1 MTDMRK
7 RISSGKR
14 IAGLVLCLALL
25 FAAVSVSASTPYRTY
40 TVNGNGQVQ
49 ETQTA
54 YLAWRTVVKLGDETL
69 SGPNDLFVTPDGFLY
84 VADTGNSRILKGTA
98 DGELVQIIGEG
109 ELKTPMGLCVTENGH
124 IYAADRD
131 LNAIVEFD
139 ADGTVLNRYGKP
151 DNPLYGE
158 NLSFLPLKIAVND
171 AGIMY
176 IVCESNTN
184 GIVEIS
190 PLEGGTFLG
199 YFGTNY
205 TTADIRTIVLRAIMT
220 DAQKAKMVSNIPA
233 TPDNLCIDSRGLVY
247 TVTRGDGSKTL
258 KRLNIAGNNRIA
270 GSEETDAPA
279 AVAAGNHDNVYVA
292 DRQGFICE
300 YSSDGDLIFVFGGQ
314 DDGTQRSGLSSM
326 VTGIAVDTNDRLY
339 TVDSN
344 TGLIQI
350 YEPTEFTDLL
360 HEALQL
366 YSVGQYT
373 ESKVPLEKVLQ
384 MNSLFDLA
392 NKAMG
397 RACFQEEN
405 YSEALRYA
413 RLAKD
418 REGYSDAF
426 WEIRNAWLKQNL
438 ATVLILIAAAVLL
451 LFLLKKADRRYRFT
465 KGVREGLKQLGEKR
479 YPGNLRYGFFYMRH
493 PIDGSYGIAREGRA
507 NLAAP
512 LTILVL
518 FVLETL
524 CSKYLCGFLQKTV
537 QDGRYEFA
545 ADVGAILLAVFA
557 VTLCSYL
564 VCSINDGEGT
574 LKGIFTYICYSLTPC
589 VLLIPVCFLLSHVLT
604 RNEEFL
610 ITLIRVLMIS
620 WSAVLLVIG
629 IREVNN
635 YTGRETVKI
644 ILLTLFTVLILALIL
659 FILYILWAQVIEF
672 VSAVIGEVSYRVQ

>member
-1 MTDMRK
+1 MR
-7 RISSGKR
+7 RRLPGGRTI
-14 IAGLVLCLALL
+14 LCLAFCLIVV
-25 FAAVSVSASTPYRTY
+25 FAAVSASASTPYRTY
-40 TVNGNGQVQ
+40 TVNGNGTVQ

-54 YLAWRTVVKLGDETL
+54 YLAYRTIVKFGEESL
-69 SGPNDLFVTPDGFLY
+69 SAPNDLIVTPDGTLY
-84 VADTGNSRILKGTA
+84 IADTGNSRVVKGTA
-98 DGELVQIIGEG
+98 EGELTGIIGEG
-109 ELKTPMGLCVTENGH
+109 ILKTPMGVCVTNDGH
-124 IYAADRD
+124 LYVADRD
-131 LNAIVEFD
+131 LNAVAEFD
-139 ADGTVLNRYGKP
+139 ENGVLLNTYGQP

-158 NLSFLPLKIAVND
+158 NLSFLPLKVAVND

-205 TTADIRTIVLRAIMT
+205 TTADIRTIVMRAIMT
-220 DAQKAKMVSNIPA
+220 DAQKAKMAGNIPA
-233 TPDNLCIDSRGLVY
+233 TPDNLCMDSRGLIY
-247 TVTRGDGSKTL
+247 TVTRGDGAKTL
-258 KRLNIAGNNRIA
+258 KHLNIAGNNRID
-270 GSEETDAPA
+270 GTEEMDAPA

-314 DDGTQRSGLSSM
+314 DDGTQRVGLSSM
-326 VTGIAVDTNDRLY
+326 VTGLAVDSSDRLY
-339 TVDSN
+339 TADSN

-373 ESKVPLEKVLQ
+373 ESKAPLEKVLQ

-397 RACFQEEN
+397 RACYQEEN
-405 YSEALRYA
+405 YDEALRYA

-418 REGYSDAF
+418 RNGYSDAF
-426 WEIRNAWLKQNL
+426 WEIRNSWLKQNL
-438 ATVLILIAAAVLL
+438 ATVLIIIAGAVLL
-451 LFLLKKADRRYRFT
+451 FFILRKLDRRYRYT
-465 KGVREGLKQLGEKR
+465 AKPGETLRRLGDMR
-479 YPGNLRYGFFYMRH
+479 YPSDLRYAFFYMRH

-507 NLAAP
+507 NWAAP
-512 LTILVL
+512 CTVLIL
-518 FVLETL
+518 FVLEML
-524 CSKYLCGFLQKTV
+524 INKYLCGFLQKTV
-537 QDGRYEFA
+537 PDGRYEFVT
-545 ADVGAILLAVFA
+545 DVGAILLAAAAATV
-557 VTLCSYL
+557 CNYL

-604 RNEEFL
+604 RNEQFL
-610 ITLIRVLMIS
+610 IILIRILMIS
-620 WSAVLLVIG
+620 WSAVILVIG

-635 YTGRETVKI
+635 YTARETAKV
-644 ILLTLFTVLILALIL
+644 ILLTLFTVLILALII

-672 VSAVIGEVSYRVQ
+672 VSAVIGEVSYRVS